1 MQRAL
6 RVKEDVDRGRA
17 VGRLAHAGVRIETTG
32 DDDAQHRTGF
42 RIVILVD
49 DQLDRAGERGNVRLG
64 HVHQA
69 GGIGE
74 TLQMVLQRDRET
86 LPYRGRF
93 ENAVATQCAQIERV
107 DDGAFRID
115 ETNQIRVGRH
125 ACASE

>member
-6 RVKEDVDRGRA
+6 RVKEDVDGRRA

-49 DQLDRAGERGNVRLG
+49 DQLDRTGERGNVRLG

-74 TLQMVLQRDRET
+74 TLQMVLQR
-86 LPYRGRF
+86 
-93 ENAVATQCAQIERV
+93 NAVAAQRAQIERV

>member
-6 RVKEDVDRGRA
+6 RVKEDVDGRRA

-49 DQLDRAGERGNVRLG
+49 DQLDRAGERWNVRFR
-64 HVHQA
+64 HIHQT
-69 GGIGE
+69 GRIRK

-86 LPYRGRF
+86 PPYRGRF
-93 ENAVATQCAQIERV
+93 ENAVAAQRAQIERV
-107 DDGAFRID
+107 DDGTFRID

-125 ACASE
+125 A